1 MKRNSGCRTSQL
13 RQVSIW
19 VAIVLL
25 AGKVERL
32 YIHRQGRGGGGQ
44 QAVGYVVLGI
54 HPKKMR
60 KRMRDRRDQGYDPL
74 DDDLRLLFTLGGVI
88 ESSPVIDCHGCR
100 GIRLLFSL
108 CQLC

>member
-1 MKRNSGCRTSQL
+1 M
-13 RQVSIW
+13 V
-19 VAIVLL
+19 VVLL
-25 AGKVERL
+25 NCARSVFGWPSYFSQERL
-32 YIHRQGRGGGGQ
+32 KGFTSTARGGGGGGQ